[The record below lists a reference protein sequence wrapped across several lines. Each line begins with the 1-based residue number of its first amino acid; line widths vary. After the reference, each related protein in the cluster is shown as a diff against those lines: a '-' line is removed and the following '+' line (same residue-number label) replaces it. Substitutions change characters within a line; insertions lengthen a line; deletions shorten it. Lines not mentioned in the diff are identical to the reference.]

1 MTLTKNDLF
10 NLTSPQGMFTPDSIK
25 EVTSYTGVTRTVYS
39 KNVNGATISS
49 DSLDRLELMVRNHRP
64 LNNDGARFD
73 YNNGTNFNND

>member
-25 EVTSYTGVTRTVYS
+25 EVTSYTGVTRLVYS
-39 KNVNGATISS
+39 KNVNGATITS
-49 DSLDRLELMVRNHRP
+49 DSLERLEVMVRNHKA

-73 YNNGTNFNND
+73 YNNNTNFNND